1 MGARDIRHG
10 LVDFERAQSCEVV
23 RLCERANDGS
33 SEYELLAESTLV
45 GGTVE
50 AALFIDKLVREF
62 EKRVVGGRDLH
73 RRGHGAERCH
83 ASGSRDR
90 NRALA
95 YESLCEACR
104 CGHEERH

>member
-1 MGARDIRHG
+1 MAVPSAPISTPTHNATHNATTTRSWFFLGC
-10 LVDFERAQSCEVV
+10 LERMAS
-23 RLCERANDGS
+23 AAS
-33 SEYELLAESTLV
+33 
-45 GGTVE
+45 VE

-62 EKRVVGGRDLH
+62 DKRIVGGRDLH
-73 RRGHGAERCH
+73 RRGYGAERCH
-83 ASGSRDR
+83 ASGSCNR